1 MKGSGMGGQAV
12 LEGVMMRNGGKY
24 AVAVRKPDNDIDVVI
39 GNYKSISEKN
49 NFFKLPFIRGIV
61 RFVEEVYLG
70 LKHFSAAGE
79 HYDKDEESN
88 KIGDNGGILQLLI
101 VIAVISLAIGIF
113 IALPYVLSIG
123 IGRLVTTEPML
134 TLIEGAVRL
143 IFLILYAIGISLLPD
158 VKRLYMY
165 IGAEHKAMNCVDK
178 GLPLTVSNVRKM
190 SRKNY
195 NCGTVFVINVIIIS
209 VILFM
214 FIRFDNILFRVVF
227 RLLLLPVV
235 AGLTYEVMKLASQGK
250 NSVAIIFNIPGMLI
264 HGLTTDEPADEMI
277 EVAVESALAV
287 CGNDKLIIKAEKE
300 EQDETEKKAA
310 KKADKKVKKL
320 KSGIKRVSKE
330 KLARTGKETKTEKS
344 KEQNPVQTV
353 DKSKEN
359 TQIPS
364 KKAQPKQMAE
374 DDDDEIL
381 NALNHFFNSKKEE
394 EGKLKR
400 GKRK

>member
-39 GNYKSISEKN
+39 GNYESISEKN

-61 RFVEEVYLG
+61 RFFEEVYLG

-79 HYDKDEESN
+79 YYNKDEESN
-88 KIGDNGGILQLLI
+88 KTGDDGRNLQLLI

-123 IGRLVTTEPML
+123 IGRLVTSDLML
-134 TLIEGAVRL
+134 TIIEGAVRL
-143 IFLILYAIGISLLPD
+143 VFLILFAIGISLLPD

-165 IGAEHKAMNCVDK
+165 IGAEHKVMNCVDK
-178 GLPLTVSNVRKM
+178 GLPVTVSNVRKM
-190 SRKNY
+190 GRKNY

-209 VILFM
+209 IVLFM
-214 FIRFDNILFRVVF
+214 FIRLDNILLRVLF

-250 NSVAIIFNIPGMLI
+250 NSLAVIFNLPGILV

-300 EQDETEKKAA
+300 EQDETENI
-310 KKADKKVKKL
+310 ADKKVEKL

-330 KLARTGKETKTEKS
+330 RLARTGKDIKIEKS
-344 KEQNPVQTV
+344 KEQNPVPV
-353 DKSKEN
+353 EDENKEI
-359 TQIPS
+359 TRIPP
-364 KKAQPKQMAE
+364 KKAQPKQMVE

>member
-39 GNYKSISEKN
+39 GNYESISEKN

-61 RFVEEVYLG
+61 RFFEEVYLG

-79 HYDKDEESN
+79 YYNKDEESN
-88 KIGDNGGILQLLI
+88 KTGDDGRNLQLLI

-123 IGRLVTTEPML
+123 IGRLVTSDLML
-134 TLIEGAVRL
+134 TIIEGAVRL
-143 IFLILYAIGISLLPD
+143 VFLILFAIGISLLPD

-165 IGAEHKAMNCVDK
+165 IGAEHKVMNCVDK
-178 GLPLTVSNVRKM
+178 GLPVTVSNVRKM
-190 SRKNY
+190 GRKNY

-209 VILFM
+209 IVLFM
-214 FIRFDNILFRVVF
+214 FIRLDNILLRVLF

-250 NSVAIIFNIPGMLI
+250 NSLAVIFNLPGILV

-287 CGNDKLIIKAEKE
+287 CGNDKMIIKAEKE
-300 EQDETEKKAA
+300 EQDETENI
-310 KKADKKVKKL
+310 ADKKVEKL

-330 KLARTGKETKTEKS
+330 KLARTGKETKAEKS
-344 KEQNPVQTV
+344 KEQNPVQTI

-359 TQIPS
+359 KQMTP
-364 KKAQPKQMAE
+364 KKVQPKQVAE
-374 DDDDEIL
+374 EDDDEIL

-394 EGKLKR
+394 DKRKR

>member
-39 GNYKSISEKN
+39 GNYESISEKN

-61 RFVEEVYLG
+61 RFFEEVYLG

-79 HYDKDEESN
+79 YYNKDEESN
-88 KIGDNGGILQLLI
+88 KTGDDGRNLQLLI

-123 IGRLVTTEPML
+123 IGRLVTSDLML
-134 TLIEGAVRL
+134 MIIEGAVRL
-143 IFLILYAIGISLLPD
+143 VFLILFAIGISLLPD

-165 IGAEHKAMNCVDK
+165 IGAEHKVMNCVDK
-178 GLPLTVSNVRKM
+178 GLPVTVSNVRKM
-190 SRKNY
+190 GRKNY

-209 VILFM
+209 IVLFM
-214 FIRFDNILFRVVF
+214 FIRLDNILLRVLF

-250 NSVAIIFNIPGMLI
+250 NSLAVIFNLPGILV
-264 HGLTTDEPADEMI
+264 HGLTTDEPTDEMI

-300 EQDETEKKAA
+300 EQDETENI
-310 KKADKKVKKL
+310 ADKKVEKL

-330 KLARTGKETKTEKS
+330 RLARTGKDIKIEKS
-344 KEQNPVQTV
+344 KEQNPVPV
-353 DKSKEN
+353 EDENKEI
-359 TQIPS
+359 TRIPP
-364 KKAQPKQMAE
+364 KKAQPKQMVE
-374 DDDDEIL
+374 DDDDDEIL

>member
-39 GNYKSISEKN
+39 GNYESISEKN

-61 RFVEEVYLG
+61 RFFEEVYLG

-79 HYDKDEESN
+79 YYNKDEESN
-88 KIGDNGGILQLLI
+88 KTGDDGRNLQLLI

-123 IGRLVTTEPML
+123 IGRLVTSDLML
-134 TLIEGAVRL
+134 MIIEGAVRL
-143 IFLILYAIGISLLPD
+143 VFLILFAIGISLLPD

-178 GLPLTVSNVRKM
+178 GLPVTVSNVRKM
-190 SRKNY
+190 GRKNY

-209 VILFM
+209 IVLFM
-214 FIRFDNILFRVVF
+214 FIRLDNILLRVLF
-227 RLLLLPVV
+227 RLLLFPVV

-250 NSVAIIFNIPGMLI
+250 NSLAVIFNLPGILV

-300 EQDETEKKAA
+300 EQDETENI
-310 KKADKKVKKL
+310 ADKKVEKL

-330 KLARTGKETKTEKS
+330 RLARTGKDIKNEKS
-344 KEQNPVQTV
+344 KEQNPVPVV
-353 DKSKEN
+353 DENKEI
-359 TQIPS
+359 TRIPP
-364 KKAQPKQMAE
+364 KKAQPKQMVE
-374 DDDDEIL
+374 DDDDDEIL

>member
-39 GNYKSISEKN
+39 GNYESISEKN

-61 RFVEEVYLG
+61 RFFEEVYLG

-79 HYDKDEESN
+79 YYNKDEESN
-88 KIGDNGGILQLLI
+88 KTGDDGRNLQLLI

-123 IGRLVTTEPML
+123 IGRLVTSDLML
-134 TLIEGAVRL
+134 TIIEGAVRL
-143 IFLILYAIGISLLPD
+143 VFLILFAIGISLLPD

-178 GLPLTVSNVRKM
+178 GLPVTVSNVRKM
-190 SRKNY
+190 GRKNY

-209 VILFM
+209 IVLFM
-214 FIRFDNILFRVVF
+214 FIRLDNILLRVLF

-235 AGLTYEVMKLASQGK
+235 AGLTYEVMKLASGGK
-250 NSVAIIFNIPGMLI
+250 NSLAIIFNLPGILV

-300 EQDETEKKAA
+300 EQDETENI
-310 KKADKKVKKL
+310 ADKKVEKL

-330 KLARTGKETKTEKS
+330 RLARTGKDIKIEKS
-344 KEQNPVQTV
+344 KEQNPVPAL
-353 DKSKEN
+353 DENKEI
-359 TQIPS
+359 TRIPP
-364 KKAQPKQMAE
+364 KKAQPKQMVE

>member
-39 GNYKSISEKN
+39 GNYESISEKN

-61 RFVEEVYLG
+61 RFFEEVYLG

-79 HYDKDEESN
+79 YYNKDEESN
-88 KIGDNGGILQLLI
+88 KTGDDGRNLQLLI

-123 IGRLVTTEPML
+123 VGRLVTSDL
-134 TLIEGAVRL
+134 TLTIIEGAVRL
-143 IFLILYAIGISLLPD
+143 VFLILFAIGISLLPD

-178 GLPLTVSNVRKM
+178 GLPVTVSNVRKM
-190 SRKNY
+190 GRKNY

-209 VILFM
+209 IVLFM
-214 FIRFDNILFRVVF
+214 FIRLDNILLRVLF

-235 AGLTYEVMKLASQGK
+235 AGLTYEVMKLASGGK
-250 NSVAIIFNIPGMLI
+250 NSLAIIFNLPGILV

-287 CGNDKLIIKAEKE
+287 CGNEKPVIKPEKEEPDKTENKEDKKAEK
-300 EQDETEKKAA
+300 
-310 KKADKKVKKL
+310 L
-320 KSGIKRVSKE
+320 RSGIKRVSKE
-330 KLARTGKETKTEKS
+330 RLARTGKDTKPEKS
-344 KEQNPVQTV
+344 EELSPAQTV
-353 DKSKEN
+353 DKSDEN
-359 TQIPS
+359 TRILS
-364 KKAQPKQMAE
+364 KKAQHKQMDD

-394 EGKLKR
+394 DKRKR
-400 GKRK
+400 GNRK

>member
-1 MKGSGMGGQAV
+1 MKGAGMGGQAV

-39 GNYKSISEKN
+39 GNYESISEKN

-61 RFVEEVYLG
+61 RFFEEVYLG

-79 HYDKDEESN
+79 YYNKDEESN
-88 KIGDNGGILQLLI
+88 KTGDDGRNLQLLI

-123 IGRLVTTEPML
+123 IGRLVTSDLML
-134 TLIEGAVRL
+134 TIIEGAVRL
-143 IFLILYAIGISLLPD
+143 VFLILFAIGISLLPD

-165 IGAEHKAMNCVDK
+165 IGAEHKVMNCVDK
-178 GLPLTVSNVRKM
+178 GLPVTVSNVRKM
-190 SRKNY
+190 GRKNY

-209 VILFM
+209 IVLFM
-214 FIRFDNILFRVVF
+214 FIRLDNILLRVLF

-235 AGLTYEVMKLASQGK
+235 AGLTYEVMKLASGGK
-250 NSVAIIFNIPGMLI
+250 NSLAVIFNLPGILV

-277 EVAVESALAV
+277 EVAVESAFAG

-300 EQDETEKKAA
+300 EQDETENI
-310 KKADKKVKKL
+310 ADKKVEKL

-330 KLARTGKETKTEKS
+330 RLARTGKDIKIEKS
-344 KEQNPVQTV
+344 KEQNPVPV
-353 DKSKEN
+353 VEENKEI
-359 TQIPS
+359 TQIPP
-364 KKAQPKQMAE
+364 KKAQPKHMVE

-400 GKRK
+400 GKRR

>member
-39 GNYKSISEKN
+39 GNYESISEKN
-49 NFFKLPFIRGIV
+49 KFFKLPFIRGIV
-61 RFVEEVYLG
+61 RFFEEVYLG

-79 HYDKDEESN
+79 YYNKDEESN
-88 KIGDNGGILQLLI
+88 KTGDDGRNLQLLI

-123 IGRLVTTEPML
+123 IGRLVTSDL
-134 TLIEGAVRL
+134 TLTIIEGAVRL
-143 IFLILYAIGISLLPD
+143 VFLILFAIGISLLPD

-165 IGAEHKAMNCVDK
+165 IGAEHKVMNCVDK
-178 GLPLTVSNVRKM
+178 GLPVTVSNVRKM
-190 SRKNY
+190 GRKNY

-209 VILFM
+209 IVLFM
-214 FIRFDNILFRVVF
+214 FIRVDNILLRVLF
-227 RLLLLPVV
+227 RLLLFPVV
-235 AGLTYEVMKLASQGK
+235 AGLTYEVMKLASGGE
-250 NSVAIIFNIPGMLI
+250 NSLAIIFNLPGILV

-300 EQDETEKKAA
+300 EQDETENI
-310 KKADKKVKKL
+310 ADKKVEKL

-330 KLARTGKETKTEKS
+330 RLARTGKDIKIEKS
-344 KEQNPVQTV
+344 KEQNPVPVV
-353 DKSKEN
+353 DENKEI
-359 TQIPS
+359 TRIPP
-364 KKAQPKQMAE
+364 KKAQPKQMVE

>member
-39 GNYKSISEKN
+39 GNYESISEKN
-49 NFFKLPFIRGIV
+49 SFFKLPFIRGIV
-61 RFVEEVYLG
+61 RFFEEVHLG

-79 HYDKDEESN
+79 HYNTDEESN
-88 KIGDNGGILQLLI
+88 KTADNGGILQLLI

-123 IGRLVTTEPML
+123 ISRLVTSELLL
-134 TLIEGAVRL
+134 TLIEGGMRIV
-143 IFLILYAIGISLLPD
+143 FLILYAIGISLLPD

-165 IGAEHKAMNCVDK
+165 IGAGHKAMNCVDK

-209 VILFM
+209 VVLFM
-214 FIRFDNILFRVVF
+214 FIRFDNILFRVLF

-235 AGLTYEVMKLASQGK
+235 AGLTYEVMKLV
-250 NSVAIIFNIPGMLI
+250 SVGNNPLVTILNLPGMLI
-264 HGLTTDEPADEMI
+264 HGLTTDEPSDEML

-287 CGNDKLIIKAEKE
+287 CGNDELIIKTEKKE
-300 EQDETEKKAA
+300 TDETE
-310 KKADKKVKKL
+310 KKADKKVKKS
-320 KSGIKRVSKE
+320 KAGIKRVSKE
-330 KLARTGKETKTEKS
+330 KLARTGKETKAEKS
-344 KEQNPVQTV
+344 KEQNPVQTI

-359 TQIPS
+359 KQMTP
-364 KKAQPKQMAE
+364 KKVQPKQVAE
-374 DDDDEIL
+374 EDDDEIL

-394 EGKLKR
+394 DKRKR

>member
-39 GNYKSISEKN
+39 GNYESISEKN

-61 RFVEEVYLG
+61 RFFEEVYLG

-79 HYDKDEESN
+79 YYNKDEESN
-88 KIGDNGGILQLLI
+88 KTGDDGRNLQLLI

-123 IGRLVTTEPML
+123 IGRLVTSDLML
-134 TLIEGAVRL
+134 TIIEGAVRL
-143 IFLILYAIGISLLPD
+143 VFLILFAIGISLLPD

-165 IGAEHKAMNCVDK
+165 IGAEHKVMNCLDK
-178 GLPLTVSNVRKM
+178 GLPVTVSNVRKM
-190 SRKNY
+190 GRKNY

-209 VILFM
+209 IVLFM
-214 FIRFDNILFRVVF
+214 FIRLDNILLRVLF
-227 RLLLLPVV
+227 RLLLFPVV

-250 NSVAIIFNIPGMLI
+250 NSLAVIFNLPGILV

-287 CGNDKLIIKAEKE
+287 CGNEKPVIKAEKE
-300 EQDETEKKAA
+300 EQDETENI
-310 KKADKKVKKL
+310 ADKKVEKL

-330 KLARTGKETKTEKS
+330 RLARTGKDIKIEKS
-344 KEQNPVQTV
+344 KEQNPVPV
-353 DKSKEN
+353 EDENKEI
-359 TQIPS
+359 TRIPP
-364 KKAQPKQMAE
+364 KKAQPKQMVE

-394 EGKLKR
+394 GKLKR

>member
-39 GNYKSISEKN
+39 GNYESISEKN

-61 RFVEEVYLG
+61 RFFEEVYLG

-79 HYDKDEESN
+79 YYNKDEESN
-88 KIGDNGGILQLLI
+88 KTGDDGRNLQLLI

-123 IGRLVTTEPML
+123 IGRLVTSDLML
-134 TLIEGAVRL
+134 TIIEGAVRL
-143 IFLILYAIGISLLPD
+143 VFLILFAIGISLLPD

-165 IGAEHKAMNCVDK
+165 IGAEHKVMNCLDK
-178 GLPLTVSNVRKM
+178 GLPVTVSNVRKM
-190 SRKNY
+190 GRKNY

-209 VILFM
+209 IVLFM
-214 FIRFDNILFRVVF
+214 FIRLDNILLRVLF
-227 RLLLLPVV
+227 RLLLFPVV

-250 NSVAIIFNIPGMLI
+250 NSLAVIFNLPGILV

-287 CGNDKLIIKAEKE
+287 CGNEKPVIKAEKE
-300 EQDETEKKAA
+300 EQDETENI
-310 KKADKKVKKL
+310 ADKKVEKL

-330 KLARTGKETKTEKS
+330 RLARTGKDIKIEKS
-344 KEQNPVQTV
+344 KEQNPVPV
-353 DKSKEN
+353 EDENKEI
-359 TQIPS
+359 TRIPP
-364 KKAQPKQMAE
+364 KKAQPKQMVE